1 MDYKDIKNLINVD
14 DIPKY
19 KYWRYSLTLLVSVN
33 LIISITSLGNILYG
47 YQYFHDHDYSGII
60 KNISKIIK
68 KACEEI
74 NC

>member
-19 KYWRYSLTLLVSVN
+19 KCWRYSTTLLISIN
-33 LIISITSLGNILYG
+33 LIISIASLGNILYG
-47 YQYFHDHDYSGII
+47 YQYFHDNDYSGII
-60 KNISKIIK
+60 KNLSKLIK

-74 NC
+74 TC